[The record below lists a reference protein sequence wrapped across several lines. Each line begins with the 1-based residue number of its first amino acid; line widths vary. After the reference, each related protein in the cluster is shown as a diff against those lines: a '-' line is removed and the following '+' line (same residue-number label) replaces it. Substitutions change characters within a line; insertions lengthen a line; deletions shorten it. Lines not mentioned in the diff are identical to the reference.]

1 LAPKSGGRKRSENAW
16 LLPSCVHYRRQ
27 KLNLLFELGDLPNEK
42 F

>member
-1 LAPKSGGRKRSENAW
+1 LAPKSGGRKRSENAC